1 MPSATAYLNAAM
13 KPIYAEVI
21 CIKGKGTPQRRMET
35 FEKRVTAMSGVW
47 MKIHDNIEKACEKA
61 FAENLASLERSLRDI
76 FTSIHNKFT
85 MLCDDVVVK
94 SPEEQKEDEQL
105 RAKLVIQVNEA
116 KKMANGVVSNLA
128 AECKG
133 YAKQQENPMFMPED

>member
-1 MPSATAYLNAAM
+1 M

-21 CIKGKGTPQRRMET
+21 LIKGRGAPQKRMEV

-47 MKIHDNIEKACEKA
+47 MKIHDNIESACEKA
-61 FAENLASLERSLRDI
+61 FVRNLANIEQAMRDV
-76 FTSIHNKFT
+76 FAAIHRRFV

-94 SPEEQKEDEQL
+94 SPEEQKKDDEL
-105 RAKLVIQVNEA
+105 RAKLMVKVKETKALVNGRLSEL
-116 KKMANGVVSNLA
+116 V

-133 YAKQQENPMFMPED
+133 YAKKQEDTSIFMPED